1 MCIVLIQPPTISY
14 WKRNRKDSQISI
26 SQRISTMYFHKRFQF
41 FLIELFFILIICT
54 TYENYHCNIIK
65 GNSSLRFLQPLK
77 TRTSTKYLIQLTF
90 FGIDTTKINSQKML
104 VRWNFSLRIYPFLSK
119 QHFYKQRQAEIGKKS
134 GKS

>member
-1 MCIVLIQPPTISY
+1 MYSPH
-14 WKRNRKDSQISI
+14 
-26 SQRISTMYFHKRFQF
+26 STTDHFLLKKKQKRFADFDFAENFDNVFPQTF
-41 FLIELFFILIICT
+41 SIFSDWIILYICT